1 MTTLTDPPALG
12 TPEHAGTYPG
22 ATVTDDVVAGG
33 GPDDAGAPRR
43 RRVALRRPGRLRFR
57 FRDLPTAR
65 KLLLGYLALVVMMV
79 GVGAVGITRL
89 AASQDHLESMYR
101 DSLQATLWLSETGD
115 HLSAMTRALDDF
127 ALNSTARSVSDVSAG
142 VMREDQLMDQSW
154 RLYTSAD
161 APGREDGR
169 AAFDAA
175 IASYRDAR
183 DEKVLPLLASGEVA
197 QGVAAMNTDL
207 KRTQEASTQALEA
220 LKVVETKAAEQAIAD
235 ARTSYQHARDVILAL
250 VAVAALLGIAL
261 ALGIGRLV
269 SRPLVR
275 TVEVLEDVAG
285 GRLDRRL
292 EVSSADEVGRMGVA
306 LNAVLERLSSTMGQM
321 DANAQ
326 SLASASEELS
336 AVSGEMSGAASE
348 SSSQAGLVSA
358 AADEVSRNVQT
369 VATGT
374 EEMSASIREIAANAA
389 NAASVAAQAVQVAES
404 THRTVAKLGDSS
416 TEVGNVVKVITSIAQ
431 QTNLLALNATI
442 EAARAGEAGKGFA
455 VVANEVK
462 DLAQETSTATEDIS
476 RRIQAIQ
483 EDTGAVVAA
492 IAEIAEIIGQIN
504 DTQATIASAVEEQ
517 TATTNEM
524 SRNVAQAATGSTEI
538 AHNVVGVARSASD
551 TQAAADSTSQAAEE
565 LARMAATMRSLVGQF
580 SY

>member
-1 MTTLTDPPALG
+1 MTTLTDPTALG
-12 TPEHAGTYPG
+12 ALERAD
-22 ATVTDDVVAGG
+22 ARR
-33 GPDDAGAPRR
+33 GPLG
-43 RRVALRRPGRLRFR
+43 RVRVRPLPR
-57 FRDLPTAR
+57 FRDLATAR
-65 KLLLGYLALVVMMV
+65 KLLLGYLALVAMMV
-79 GVGAVGITRL
+79 GVGALGITRL
-89 AASQDHLESMYR
+89 AASQDHLEAMYR

-115 HLSAMTRALDDF
+115 HLSTMTRALDDF

-154 RLYTSAD
+154 RRYTATD
-161 APGREDGR
+161 MTGRETARD
-169 AAFDAA
+169 AFDAA
-175 IASYRDAR
+175 VASYRDAR
-183 DEKVLPLLASGEVA
+183 DEKVLPLLASGDVA

-207 KRTQEASTQALEA
+207 KRTQDASVQSLED
-220 LKVVETKAAEQAIAD
+220 LKDIETRVAEQAITD
-235 ARTSYQHARDVILAL
+235 ARTSYQHARDLILAL
-250 VAVAALLGIAL
+250 VAAAALLGIAL
-261 ALGIGRLV
+261 ALGIGRTV

-275 TVEVLEDVAG
+275 TVEVLEDVAA

-292 EVSSADEVGRMGVA
+292 DVDSADEVGRMGVA

-321 DANAQ
+321 DANAR
-326 SLASASEELS
+326 SLATASEELS
-336 AVSGEMSGAASE
+336 AVSGQMSGSASE

-358 AADEVSRNVQT
+358 AAEQVSRNVQT

-374 EEMSASIREIAANAA
+374 EEMSASIREIAANAS
-389 NAASVAAQAVQVAES
+389 NAASVAAQAVQVAEA
-404 THRTVAKLGDSS
+404 THLTAAKLGDSS
-416 TEVGNVVKVITSIAQ
+416 AEVGDVVKVITSIAQ

-462 DLAQETSTATEDIS
+462 ELAQETGSATEDIS

-483 EDTGAVVAA
+483 DDTGAVVAA

-524 SRNVAQAATGSTEI
+524 SRNVSQAATGSTEI
-538 AHNVVGVARSASD
+538 AQNVVGVARSASD
-551 TQAAADSTSQAAEE
+551 TRAAADSTSHAADE
-565 LARMAATMRSLVGQF
+565 LAEMASTMRSLVGQF
-580 SY
+580 TY